1 MPPRKKKAPKKVV
14 KQKQKQRQSVVV
26 NINQQRKTVA
36 REPRSKLNE
45 PPKPVQPSLSISPV
59 FQFPQQYDNT
69 NSIISA
75 IKASQNK
82 QSGIVRDVARVDV
95 AEQVSTPLRE
105 RERAIRVAR
114 FTPQISGLALEEVSV
129 QLPQEPQPQ
138 SIPEATRS
146 FASVEGGGRREPI
159 VSVEGGGRRE
169 PERRLVTF
177 NLEEGRF
184 GTTEIPESQTGILQS
199 QKQLP
204 FPVPPPEEFQSA
216 LYVPQPVDLKP
227 TRPTEPFEEPS
238 PIREALRSGGAEE
251 PPPPP
256 TPPKKNELKDII
268 KAHNDTIKNNYISQ
282 GRTVTDARKD
292 PNYVYIT
299 QKGKTEGSKP
309 VEKSNATLIEELR
322 QKDLLGLIP

>member
-45 PPKPVQPSLSISPV
+45 PPKPVQPSLSISPI

-75 IKASQNK
+75 IKANQNR
-82 QSGIVRDVARVDV
+82 QPEIVRDVARVDI
-95 AEQVSTPLRE
+95 AEQIATPLRE

-114 FTPQISGLALEEVSV
+114 FTPQISGLAVEEVSV
-129 QLPQEPQPQ
+129 QLPQEPQPE
-138 SIPEATRS
+138 SIPEA
-146 FASVEGGGRREPI
+146 F
-159 VSVEGGGRRE
+159 VSVEGGGRAE
-169 PERRLVTF
+169 PEKRLVTF

-184 GTTEIPESQTGILQS
+184 GTTEIPESRTGILQS
-199 QKQLP
+199 QKPLP

-227 TRPTEPFEEPS
+227 TRPIEPFEEQS

-251 PPPPP
+251 PS
-256 TPPKKNELKDII
+256 TPPKKNELKDSI
-268 KAHNDTIKNNYISQ
+268 KAHNDTIKNNYLSQ
-282 GRTVTDARKD
+282 GRTVSDARKD
-292 PNYVYIT
+292 PNYIYLT
-299 QKGKTEGSKP
+299 QKGKAEGSKP
-309 VEKSNATLIEELR
+309 VEKSNDQLITELR
-322 QKDLLGLIP
+322 QKELLGLIPPSSQLPITAFLDEK